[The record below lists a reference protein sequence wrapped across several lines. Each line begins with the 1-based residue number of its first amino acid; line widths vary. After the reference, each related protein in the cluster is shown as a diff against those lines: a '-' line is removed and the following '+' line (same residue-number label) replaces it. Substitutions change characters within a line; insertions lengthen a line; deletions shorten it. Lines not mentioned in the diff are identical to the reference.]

1 MPLLKNGVTAWT
13 HATGPLPPAAAV
25 RDHKAWLAKDWH
37 KGVVRT
43 SGDTSV
49 TVKWYK
55 TRFVTEES
63 PVDVLAEAPSH
74 LVATA
79 FSVRARFPPPPRRA

>member
-1 MPLLKNGVTAWT
+1 MKVWKR
-13 HATGPLPPAAAV
+13 ATGPLPPSASL
-25 RDHKAWLAKDWH
+25 RDQKAWLEKNWH
-37 KGVVRT
+37 RGVVRDADDR
-43 SGDTSV
+43 SIR
-49 TVKWYK
+49 VKWYK

-74 LVATA
+74 LVATT

>member
-1 MPLLKNGVTAWT
+1 MPLLENGVT

-25 RDHKAWLAKDWH
+25 RDYKAWLAKDWH

-43 SGDTSV
+43 SGDTV

-55 TRFVTEES
+55 TRFVTEEW